1 MEVVEIETRRAHPD
15 DAEAI
20 TLAHI
25 DSIESIGPRFYPPE
39 LVDVWKAGLKPDV
52 YVQAMRDGEVFF
64 IAVGR
69 LHGENAVLGFAT
81 HRVDDAQ
88 DGVSVYVRGVAARH
102 GIGSRLLRL
111 AEEHAREHGATRI
124 EIQAS
129 LAGVDFYKAN
139 GFEELST
146 GEAILMSGR
155 SMPCVFMRK
164 RLTVC

>member
-1 MEVVEIETRRAHPD
+1 MELIEIEVRRAHPD

-25 DSIESIGPRFYPPE
+25 DSIESIGPHFYSPE
-39 LVDVWKAGLKPDV
+39 LVEIWKAGLKPDV
-52 YVQAMRDGEVFF
+52 YVQAMRHGEVFF
-64 IAVGR
+64 IASGR

-88 DGVSVYVRGVAARH
+88 DGISVYVRGVAARQR
-102 GIGSRLLRL
+102 IGSRLLRL
-111 AEEHAREHGATRI
+111 AEEHAREHGATSI

-129 LAGVDFYKAN
+129 LAGVDFYRAN

-146 GEAILMSGR
+146 GEALLMSGR

-164 RLTVC
+164 RLTV